1 MEQYL
6 SKERIEELKVELEYL
21 QITKRI
27 EVAKRLKRAKELGDL
42 SENAEYAEARDEQ
55 RQVERRIY
63 DLEQMLKD
71 AVIITKP
78 TESSSVQIGSTVHAE
93 HAGKSRIFTIVG
105 SNEAAPDAGKISN
118 ESPIGKAFLEKK
130 EGDKVSVQA
139 PSGVR
144 IYTIT
149 KIE

>member
-1 MEQYL
+1 MEYL

-21 QITKRI
+21 QTTRRI

-63 DLEQMLKD
+63 DIEQMLKD

-78 TESSSVQIGSTVHAE
+78 KTHSSVQVGSTVSAE
-93 HAGKSRIFTIVG
+93 CNGTERVFAIVG

-130 EGDKVSVQA
+130 EGDKVSVKT
-139 PSGVR
+139 PNGVR
-144 IYTIT
+144 VYTIT